1 MGRAWG
7 GGAAL
12 AATLVMLALAVCRHS
27 SRAQALL
34 ASNAA
39 AATRAGGLGSGTRRQ
54 RYRALSGLLRSSE
67 NWAAEVRDKQL
78 EAQLALSEAKLAELQ
93 SSAASATGD
102 GQRQRQQARSAEVH
116 PDKIQ
121 DATAKQQRKH
131 LARAEEARDS
141 MVPDNKLTEDE
152 QKHALAHV
160 PPAAPAHPIW
170 ATSAAGALKELK
182 AKLNQH
188 RERRAHSESDQI
200 AREVQSLHREEQAS
214 LKKEAFQAQR
224 AAALKR
230 EERMLSASLRE
241 PRASSSRGAPA
252 SVENS
257 PYAVKWDDGTSSELF
272 PGDIIHL
279 KPPRQSAAMLMSHAA
294 ASRGFKAV
302 RVHSLDKGT
311 TRQVEVVE
319 DGSQHGDWLAAA
331 PARGAMENRSGVF
344 IVAPSPQEKRTRS
357 TRTHT
362 VPERLNALHKSDS
375 PPRKGMLVVSD
386 SENTALEGTYPT
398 VTVGG
403 IAHTDPARD
412 PLLQCPQ
419 PMPTMLHDEMHA
431 MLCWTLQLPA
441 STCSA
446 VWTTVP
452 ILASDTVGMALR
464 RRVSSDAQM
473 REAPT
478 QVVFDVEEVQEGSTK
493 GVNMGSVAAGFTYQ
507 GVGSAWEQRGH
518 VIVQSSPLGR
528 AWADRL
534 LRFSKGMV
542 VEVSD
547 CNAAPLARLTVYEN
561 TLTAGKAD
569 SRPALVATMSTV
581 GTEVAVMRS
590 ALGGLDGGKL
600 GSLYQLVDED
610 GSSLGIMVQEG
621 LAGAWLMQLERR
633 QDVDIRAVA
642 MLAATLSI
650 AGQEQFSGFF
660 VGLTVPLF
668 FLLAALGIACCIR
681 ASSSERKKKHQVV
694 YQDAYNTLQG
704 DASTDMLDMLPGGAS
719 ISASKR
725 NAELTR
731 APREPVPK
739 TGVLDPYA
747 AALKGAFERGAPPPT
762 PPEYPGADFRPEA
775 AGRGSSGQRVRPG
788 DVVRAHGGFVSGVW
802 DGVDVPVGREP
813 TAEEYQKIP
822 LDFTHAERPPI
833 VSGSTVQAC
842 KGVDEALA
850 AGTHSQKS
858 SLR

>member
-1 MGRAWG
+1 MAPMLRV
-7 GGAAL
+7 GAAL
-12 AATLVMLALAVCRHS
+12 ALALLALAVCRHS

-39 AATRAGGLGSGTRRQ
+39 AATRAGDLGSGTRRQ
-54 RYRALSGLLRSSE
+54 RYRAMSGLLRLSE
-67 NWAAEVRDKQL
+67 NWAAKVRDKQL
-78 EAQLALSEAKLAELQ
+78 EGQLALSEAKLAELQ

-102 GQRQRQQARSAEVH
+102 GQRQQTRSAEVH
-116 PDKIQ
+116 PDNIR
-121 DATAKQQRKH
+121 DATALQQRKH

-141 MVPDNKLTEDE
+141 LVLGNTFTEDE
-152 QKHALAHV
+152 EKHALAHV
-160 PPAAPAHPIW
+160 KPAAPAHPIW

-182 AKLNQH
+182 ATLNQH
-188 RERRAHSESDQI
+188 RERRARSESDRI

-230 EERMLSASLRE
+230 EERLLSASLRE
-241 PRASSSRGAPA
+241 PRASSSRVGPA

-257 PYAVKWDDGTSSELF
+257 PYAVK
-272 PGDIIHL
+272 DIIHFF
-279 KPPRQSAAMLMSHAA
+279 KPPGQSAAMLESHAA
-294 ASRGFKAV
+294 ASRGVEAV
-302 RVHSLDKGT
+302 RARSLDKGA

-319 DGSQHGDWLAAA
+319 DGSQHGDRLTAA
-331 PARGAMENRSGVF
+331 PARGAKENRSGAF
-344 IVAPSPQEKRTRS
+344 IVAPSPQEKRTRI

-362 VPERLNALHKSDS
+362 VPERLNALQKSDS
-375 PPRKGMLVVSD
+375 PPRKGMLVISD
-386 SENTALEGTYPT
+386 SENNALRQREGTYPT

-403 IAHTDPARD
+403 IAHQEPARD
-412 PLLQCPQ
+412 PPLQCPQ

-464 RRVSSDAQM
+464 RRVSSNAKM

-478 QVVFDVEEVQEGSTK
+478 QVVFDVEEVQKGSTK
-493 GVNMGSVAAGFTYQ
+493 GVNMGSMAAGFTYQ
-507 GVGSAWEQRGH
+507 GVGSAWEQRGQ
-518 VIVQSSPLGR
+518 VIVQSSPFGR
-528 AWADRL
+528 AWTDRVL
-534 LRFSKGMV
+534 GFSKGMV

-547 CNAAPLARLTVYEN
+547 CNAAPLARLTVYDD
-561 TLTAGKAD
+561 TLTADRAD
-569 SRPALVATMSTV
+569 RAESRPALVATMSTGV
-581 GTEVAVMRS
+581 GTEVAVIRS
-590 ALGGLDGGKL
+590 ALVGLDGDKL
-600 GSLYQLVDED
+600 GSLYQLVGED
-610 GSSLGIMVQEG
+610 GSSLGVMIEEG

-650 AGQEQFSGFF
+650 AGQEQFSGFV
-660 VGLTVPLF
+660 VGLTVPLL

-681 ASSSERKKKHQVV
+681 VSSSRRKTKHQVV
-694 YQDAYNTLQG
+694 YQEAYEALEG
-704 DASTDMLDMLPGGAS
+704 DASTDKRKGMQPRDTRTAIQPPEFPSLLDMLPGGAN

-739 TGVLDPYA
+739 TGVVDPYA
-747 AALKGAFERGAPPPT
+747 AALKDAFERGAPPPT

-775 AGRGSSGQRVRPG
+775 AGRGSRWQSAQ
-788 DVVRAHGGFVSGVW
+788 GGVQSDVW

-850 AGTHSQKS
+850 AGTHS
-858 SLR
+858 

>member
-1 MGRAWG
+1 M
-7 GGAAL
+7 
-12 AATLVMLALAVCRHS
+12 
-27 SRAQALL
+27 
-34 ASNAA
+34 
-39 AATRAGGLGSGTRRQ
+39 
-54 RYRALSGLLRSSE
+54 SGLLRSSE
-67 NWAAEVRDKQL
+67 NWAAKVRDTQL
-78 EAQLALSEAKLAELQ
+78 EAQLALSEAKLVELQ

-102 GQRQRQQARSAEVH
+102 GQRQQARSAEVH
-116 PDKIQ
+116 PDNIR
-121 DATAKQQRKH
+121 DATVLQQRKH

-141 MVPDNKLTEDE
+141 LVLGNTLSEDE
-152 QKHALAHV
+152 HKHALAHV
-160 PPAAPAHPIW
+160 TPAVPANPIW

-182 AKLNQH
+182 DTLNQH
-188 RERRAHSESDQI
+188 RERRAGSESDRI
-200 AREVQSLHREEQAS
+200 AREVQRLHREEQAS

-241 PRASSSRGAPA
+241 PRASSSRAAPA
-252 SVENS
+252 LVENS
-257 PYAVKWDDGTSSELF
+257 PYAVK
-272 PGDIIHL
+272 DIIHFF
-279 KPPRQSAAMLMSHAA
+279 KPPGQSAAMLESHAA
-294 ASRGFKAV
+294 ASRGVEAV
-302 RVHSLDKGT
+302 RARSLDKGA

-319 DGSQHGDWLAAA
+319 DGSQHGDRLAAA
-331 PARGAMENRSGVF
+331 PARGAKENRSGAF
-344 IVAPSPQEKRTRS
+344 IVAPSPQETRTRI
-357 TRTHT
+357 TRTHN
-362 VPERLNALHKSDS
+362 VPERLNALQKSDS
-375 PPRKGMLVVSD
+375 PPRKGMLVISD
-386 SENTALEGTYPT
+386 SENNALRRREGTYPT

-403 IAHTDPARD
+403 IAHTEPARD
-412 PLLQCPQ
+412 APLQCPQ

-431 MLCWTLQLPA
+431 MLCWTLQLPS

-493 GVNMGSVAAGFTYQ
+493 GVNMGSIAAGFTYQ
-507 GVGSAWEQRGH
+507 GVGSAWEQRGQ
-518 VIVQSSPLGR
+518 VIVQSSPFGR
-528 AWADRL
+528 AWADRVL
-534 LRFSKGMV
+534 GFSKGTV

-547 CNAAPLARLTVYEN
+547 CNAAPLARLTVYDD
-561 TLTAGKAD
+561 TLTADKAD
-569 SRPALVATMSTV
+569 SRRALVATMSTGV
-581 GTEVAVMRS
+581 GTEVAVIRS

-610 GSSLGIMVQEG
+610 GSSLGVMIEEG
-621 LAGAWLMQLERR
+621 LAGAWLVQLERR

-650 AGQEQFSGFF
+650 AGQEKFSGFV
-660 VGLTVPLF
+660 VGLTVPLL

-681 ASSSERKKKHQVV
+681 ASSSPRKKKHQVV
-694 YQDAYNTLQG
+694 YQEAYEALEG
-704 DASTDMLDMLPGGAS
+704 DASTDTRKVMQTRDTRTAIQPPEFPLLISGGAS

-725 NAELTR
+725 NAELTC

-739 TGVLDPYA
+739 TGVADPYA
-747 AALKGAFERGAPPPT
+747 AALKDAFERGAPPPT
-762 PPEYPGADFRPEA
+762 PPEYSGADFRPEA
-775 AGRGSSGQRVRPG
+775 VGMGSRGQRARLEDFG
-788 DVVRAHGGFVSGVW
+788 RAQGGVESGVW

-833 VSGSTVQAC
+833 VSGSTAQAC

-850 AGTHSQKS
+850 AGTHC
-858 SLR
+858 